1 MELNLDFLPEQEI
14 TDLLTELGV
23 VIHTESDDC
32 VLLEMGGDFVSV
44 KHCLCNDEHPCD
56 SDPETLC
63 SDMNTSDMV
72 DTLEK
77 VIRKIHSGRT
87 LMIPVGKWRSA
98 FDAVAFSMAGDEPWQ
113 EFDASATIKL
123 NTRDPLLFE
132 IGDEHTLIELVKSI
146 MNDGELAEQGV
157 FLIPVGAPLL
167 LHIQPSGPVKFW
179 FGNSTFADE
188 VRETYSN

>member
-1 MELNLDFLPEQEI
+1 MELNLDFLTEQEI
-14 TDLLTELGV
+14 ADLLDELG
-23 VIHTESDDC
+23 IAAHAAEEDS
-32 VLLEMGGDFVSV
+32 VLLEMGNDFASA
-44 KHCLCNDEHPCD
+44 KHCLCSDERTCD
-56 SDPETLC
+56 SGPDTFC
-63 SDMNTSDMV
+63 IDMNTSEVV
-72 DTLEK
+72 DALEK
-77 VIRKIHSGRT
+77 VVRKIHGGRT

-132 IGDEHTLIELVKSI
+132 TGDEHTLIELVKSI
-146 MNDGELAEQGV
+146 MNDGELAKQGV
-157 FLIPVGAPLL
+157 FLIPVGSPLL